1 MKTNFIFKNDELAHH
16 FEQLSP
22 DNIKQM
28 ARDFVVDTDCSITS
42 FAQKVRLNP
51 TVVGRWLNGKETLGE
66 RSLKRI
72 FAFLSESYSK
82 YQELIK

>member
-1 MKTNFIFKNDELAHH
+1 MKTDFKFKDNDIASQ
-16 FEQLSP
+16 FKQLSP

-28 ARDFVVDTDCSITS
+28 AKDFVVDTDCSITS